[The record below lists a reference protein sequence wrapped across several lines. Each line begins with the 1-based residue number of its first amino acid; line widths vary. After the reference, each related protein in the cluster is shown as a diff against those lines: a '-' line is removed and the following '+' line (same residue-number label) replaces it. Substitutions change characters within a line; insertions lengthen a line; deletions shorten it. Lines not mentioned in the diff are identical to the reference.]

1 MAEWKYR
8 IKIKDCF
15 VDDPNSLTEKEVIQI
30 GQNIAERIRKFNQK
44 LDVNSI
50 CYDDLDNIQDSF
62 CHVETVDDID
72 LQLDQLYDICDENRI
87 WVE

>member
-8 IKIKDCF
+8 IRIKDCF

-50 CYDDLDNIQDSF
+50 LYDDLDNLQDSF
-62 CHVETVDDID
+62 CNVETVDDID
-72 LQLDQLYDICDENRI
+72 YYLDNMYDICDENRI